1 MFATATTR
9 TNLFMITVFSFYSG
23 RWYTPNLGYIS
34 RCDARVVSTPRVCW
48 SIVKKLSLAWKAKI
62 DSLWCWG
69 NCSIYVGMQFRVIYS
84 CTYLFTQHKI
94 LAWFHEVSGKVPV
107 QSHPGRRGCAACVRA
122 CVRSPVFEK
131 QSNVYRKSSKRP
143 LSWQH
148 AKKMGQL
155 KSEQRSS
162 LDSPLSAY
170 FGAEFDAR
178 VGPPI

>member
-1 MFATATTR
+1 MIHTEPRIHFSLWCSCGINATGLLVHSEKT
-9 TNLFMITVFSFYSG
+9 FS
-23 RWYTPNLGYIS
+23 
-34 RCDARVVSTPRVCW
+34 C
-48 SIVKKLSLAWKAKI
+48 KAKI

-122 CVRSPVFEK
+122 YVRSPVFEK